1 LAAAADTIDTMNGV
15 NSRHFNLREELMD
28 TKITAAYCRTATAD
42 EWTIAEQER
51 IIREYADRHGYGEPA
66 FYRDCGQS
74 GATLDRPAMNT
85 LTMDVKAWKVGAVIA
100 ANTARIARNYAL
112 FSEWLD
118 LMDEYG
124 VAFVTLTDGEI
135 ASGKR
140 ISYRLVGDYYLPLIA
155 LSDPPDATPLGLYG
169 ELHKRYLAEHRP
181 ILYNWLLLQEKLY
194 PLCREVDQTA
204 RERKRRGVS
213 EEVILSE
220 LVYA

>member
-1 LAAAADTIDTMNGV
+1 MNGV
-15 NSRHFNLREELMD
+15 NSRHFNLREEPMD
-28 TKITAAYCRTATAD
+28 NKFTAAYCRTATAD
-42 EWTIAEQER
+42 EWAIAEQER
-51 IIREYADRHGYGEPA
+51 GIREYANRHGYGEPA
-66 FYRDCGQS
+66 FYRDCGRS
-74 GATLDRPAMNT
+74 GVTFDSPGMSA
-85 LTMDVKAWKVGAVIA
+85 LTADVKSGKVCVVIA
-100 ANTARIARNYAL
+100 ANIARIARNYAL

-124 VAFVTLTDGEI
+124 VALVTLTDGEI

-140 ISYRLVGDYYLPLIA
+140 VSYRLIGDYYLPLIA
-155 LSDPPDATPLGLYG
+155 LSDPPGASPLGRYG

-181 ILYNWLLLQEKLY
+181 ILYNRLLLQEKLY